1 MTRKIRVLL
10 GGYVNSIQAQDLN
23 CRALAMFLDKDKFD
37 VSAFLVPQEFRDF
50 EIGDEMAGVNLI
62 QLNRPAK
69 ILWYWIYLKG
79 LLNCDVAYLP
89 KGQKRHWCKFLCKLF
104 GKKTFTTV
112 EGVMD
117 KETLSG
123 CVKAYGS
130 ENDVRKVYNMW
141 DKTFSITKFMASR
154 NYSSIGIQSDG
165 VLYLGVDTSLFK
177 TDNKPQKTKEKPL
190 DFIFIGTDIK
200 RKRLNDFLD
209 LAKIFPDDRFH
220 IVGGNEG
227 CDVFQFLGYEHL
239 KNVKFHGRL
248 NHSELAKL
256 LKNMDLHIFPSRSEG
271 FPKVTL
277 ETAAAGVPSI
287 VYSDYGASEW
297 INSGESGYVVE
308 RFEEIVDILNDLKSN
323 PDKLR
328 SLSENAISM
337 AARFDWKSVVKDWES
352 VIEELYMSDKK

>member
-1 MTRKIRVLL
+1 MKRKIRVLL

-89 KGQKRHWCKFLCKLF
+89 KGQKRHWCRFLCKLL
-104 GKKTFTTV
+104 GKKSFMTV
-112 EGVMD
+112 EGVMNENNYKHLID
-117 KETLSG
+117 
-123 CVKAYGS
+123 VYGS
-130 ENDVRKVYNMW
+130 VKKVRELYNNH
-141 DKTFSITKFMASR
+141 DRTYSITRHMAVENER
-154 NYSSIGIQSDG
+154 IMGIKSEG
-165 VLYLGVDTSLFK
+165 VLYLGVDSNLFHIPNRQHDK
-177 TDNKPQKTKEKPL
+177 GLTDL
-190 DFIFIGTDIK
+190 IFIGSNLRHKHIEEYLKLSTMFAS
-200 RKRLNDFLD
+200 LT
-209 LAKIFPDDRFH
+209 FH
-220 IVGGNEG
+220 IAGGYPEFAEEFNIS
-227 CDVFQFLGYEHL
+227 QYP
-239 KNVKFHGRL
+239 NVVYHGRL
-248 NHSELAKL
+248 NHQDLAALLAKV
-256 LKNMDLHIFPSRSEG
+256 DLHVFTSRSEG

-297 INSGESGYVVE
+297 INSGENGYVVE
-308 RFEEIVDILNDLKSN
+308 RFEEIVNILNDLKSN

-337 AARFDWKSVVKDWES
+337 AARFDWKSVVKDWEA
-352 VIEELYMSDKK
+352 VIEDLYMSDKK